1 MGHIRGI
8 GGTGLLGALLLAAP
22 LAGAVPVGAAET
34 DGAYQVDL
42 ANVSG
47 KVGDSTVLHATL
59 RPKNGYRI
67 LEDYNNRIIM
77 LSSFDDGVEFAK
89 KSVPAVLGDGTL
101 EFAVELKPTKPGTH
115 PINGVFRVGYI
126 DDPSSTFEMINVP
139 LIATVTGTE

>member
-1 MGHIRGI
+1 MRHIRGFN
-8 GGTGLLGALLLAAP
+8 GVGLFAAILLAAP
-22 LAGAVPVGAAET
+22 LAGSGPATAAEA

-42 ANVSG
+42 ANVTG
-47 KVGDSTVLHATL
+47 KVGDSMVLHATL

-89 KSVPAVLGDGTL
+89 KSVPAVLHDGVL
-101 EFAVELKPTKPGTH
+101 EFAVELKPTKPGSH
-115 PINGVFRVGYI
+115 PINGVFRVGYV
-126 DDPSSTFEMINVP
+126 DDPNSRFEMINVP

>member
-1 MGHIRGI
+1 MRHVRAISGA
-8 GGTGLLGALLLAAP
+8 GLLGILLLAAP
-22 LAGAVPVGAAET
+22 LAGSAAAHAAET

-59 RPKNGYRI
+59 RPKNGYRV

-89 KSVPAVLGDGTL
+89 KSVPAVLHDGVL
-101 EFAVELKPTKPGTH
+101 DFAVELKPTKPGPH
-115 PINGVFRVGYI
+115 PINGVFRVGYV
-126 DDPSSTFEMINVP
+126 DDPNSTFEMINVP

>member
-22 LAGAVPVGAAET
+22 LAGAVSVGAAET
-34 DGAYQVDL
+34 DSAYQVDL

-47 KVGDSTVLHATL
+47 KVGDTTVLHATL
-59 RPKNGYRI
+59 RPKNGYRV

-89 KSVPAVLGDGTL
+89 KSVPAVLHDGTL
-101 EFAVELKPTKPGTH
+101 EFAVELKPTKAGPH
-115 PINGVFRVGYI
+115 PINGVFRVGYV
-126 DDPSSTFEMINVP
+126 DDPNSTFEMINVP

>member
-1 MGHIRGI
+1 MRHVRAIS
-8 GGTGLLGALLLAAP
+8 GTGLLGVLLLAAP
-22 LAGAVPVGAAET
+22 LAGSAAAHAAGT
-34 DGAYQVDL
+34 DGAYRVDL

-59 RPKNGYRI
+59 RPQNGYRI
-67 LEDYNNRIIM
+67 LEAYNNRVIM
-77 LSSFDDGVEFAK
+77 LSSFDDGVEFTK